1 MKKRRFFS
9 IGLIAVALIFTSCD
23 DDDDDD
29 PDPVLGPS
37 LDIVET
43 TTGSDGGGD
52 VIIAQGESLQFAWDA
67 RKGAEDMETFDVV
80 VTGVNNPSS
89 LPTSSEGNTFPYDM
103 DSDDDEVYVDTLT
116 FINAGTS
123 VGVTNY
129 TFTVTSDDGTQTSVS
144 FDVTVEM
151 SSEVLETFDF
161 TWVRDGANPATGLD
175 QFGLEWDL
183 NTTGGNAIVSQDE
196 ATVFVALTQSVWD
209 NVDTKEQLTEAIV
222 DSENNGNSF
231 PNDRY
236 TGISTV
242 EATESYND
250 FLGVIYDDEPFII
263 YVQSSVVNTGT
274 SGSEITVNGE
284 YKN

>member
-1 MKKRRFFS
+1 MKKRKLFT
-9 IGLIAVALIFTSCD
+9 IGLIAVALIFTGCN

-37 LDIVET
+37 LEVVET
-43 TTGSDGGGD
+43 NTGSDGGGD

-89 LPTSSEGNTFPYDM
+89 LPMSSEGQTFPYDM

-123 VGVTNY
+123 IGVTNY
-129 TFTVTSDDGTQTSVS
+129 TFTVTSEDGTQTSVS

-151 SSEVLETFDF
+151 SAEVLETFDF
-161 TWVRDGANPATGLD
+161 TWVRDGADPATGLD
-175 QFGLEWDL
+175 QFGLEWE
-183 NTTGGNAIVSQDE
+183 NNIGGEAIVAQDN
-196 ATVFVALTQSVWD
+196 ATIFVEMSANDWNTVQ
-209 NVDTKEQLTEAIV
+209 TKEELTEAIL
-222 DSENNGNSF
+222 DSDNAGNAF
-231 PNDRY
+231 PNGRY
-236 TGISTV
+236 TGIETGP
-242 EATESYND
+242 ATQSYND
-250 FLGVIYDDEPFII
+250 YLGVINDDEPYII
-263 YVQSSVVNTGT
+263 YVQNSTVDVGGGGT
-274 SGSEITVNGE
+274 LIEVTGE